1 MVNPFK
7 KKASNCSPANRRG
20 AGVLVAVLVERR
32 LARCVEG
39 QAAWPDLHEHVLRF
53 QWPQNLER
61 GASHVVDAILH
72 SDLRHS
78 SRRDSRGAR
87 RKTLGPGHGFQ
98 AHRFLNRIGLEDG
111 HQLEVAVDVDA
122 LARERSGNG
131 GGDDEHIFVEAKGY
145 VGHGASFL
153 VFPIIAYAYARKSL
167 GTPRL
172 TSHIALSTGG
182 WSDPGNKH
190 AE

>member
-1 MVNPFK
+1 M
-7 KKASNCSPANRRG
+7 G
-20 AGVLVAVLVERR
+20 AVLH
-32 LARCVEG
+32 
-39 QAAWPDLHEHVLRF
+39 P
-53 QWPQNLER
+53 
-61 GASHVVDAILH
+61 
-72 SDLRHS
+72 DLRHS

-98 AHRFLNRIGLEDG
+98 AHRFLNRIGLENG

-122 LARERSGNG
+122 LARERSGSG
-131 GGDDEHIFVEAKGY
+131 GRNDEHIFVEAKGY

-153 VFPIIAYAYARKSL
+153 VFPIIAYAHARTSL
-167 GTPRL
+167 GAPRL
-172 TSHIALSTGG
+172 TSHIALSTGE